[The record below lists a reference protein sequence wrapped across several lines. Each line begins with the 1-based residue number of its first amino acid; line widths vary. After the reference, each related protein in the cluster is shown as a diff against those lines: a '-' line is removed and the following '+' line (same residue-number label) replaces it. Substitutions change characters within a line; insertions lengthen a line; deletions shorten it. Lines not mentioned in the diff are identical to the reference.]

1 MARTWRLACARS
13 GAFGAALTQERGAI
27 MGGVT
32 RLVAGV
38 AMLLLTASGLRAET
52 LGFAGSVTWFG
63 QVPIMVAIDKGYFK
77 DQGLDIEYQVI
88 LNSSDRLAS
97 VDAGSSAFSNLGR
110 SSVIPAMARGD
121 TNFYYFYNVDDSPG
135 IEGCWARPGIASIKE
150 LRGKKVAA
158 NTSAEITLSGLLN
171 AQGMTEKDIDYLNL
185 GPTEMAPALAKGD
198 ISAACV
204 WQPLL
209 DGVKKAAPDGKLL
222 GLDSDT
228 PSFHKFGTMA
238 SPDILIISRRLVEQH
253 PADAR
258 GIALAIL
265 KGADYTIANRED
277 AAKTAAH
284 YFKKTPEEVLEGMK
298 AQKYYGTKD
307 WAQHMKLHT
316 EQMQYLAQWL
326 YDAKKIPSVPDVAK
340 WENISFMPQQ

>member
-1 MARTWRLACARS
+1 MGRIIGLV
-13 GAFGAALTQERGAI
+13 AALLLVSAGA
-27 MGGVT
+27 
-32 RLVAGV
+32 
-38 AMLLLTASGLRAET
+38 RAET
-52 LGFAGSVTWFG
+52 LGFAGSVTWYG

-77 DQGLDIEYQVI
+77 EQGLDIEYQVI

-135 IEGCWARPGIASIKE
+135 IEGCWAKPGIASIKD

-158 NTSAEITLSGLLN
+158 NTSAEITLSGLLATQN
-171 AQGMTEKDIDYLNL
+171 MTEKDVDYLNL

-198 ISAACV
+198 IEAACV

-209 DGVKKAAPDGKLL
+209 DGLKKAAPDGKLL
-222 GLDSDT
+222 GLDTDT
-228 PSFHKFGTMA
+228 TTYQKFGSMA
-238 SPDILIISRRLVEQH
+238 SPDIMIISRKLVEQH
-253 PADAR
+253 PDEAR
-258 GIALAIL
+258 GLAIALL

-277 AAKTAAH
+277 AAKLVAH

-298 AQKYYGTKD
+298 PQRYFGTKD
-307 WAQHMKLHT
+307 WQEHMKLHT
-316 EQMQYLAQWL
+316 AQMQYLAQWL

-340 WENISFMPQQ
+340 WENTSFMPK